1 MRVVTPRWASSLRV
15 WRVSSQATRSA
26 SASALASRGEASSR
40 FPMGVAQTVSL
51 PSFIRGRLLDDLVVG
66 GLPLLELLAGE
77 GDDRELGLGRRVDG
91 RVLGLLGGQQGLG
104 QRHRGAVADV
114 LVLVP
119 RLEDVAAPALGQPG

>member
-1 MRVVTPRWASSLRV
+1 MRVVTPRWASSFRV

-66 GLPLLELLAGE
+66 GLPLLELLAGGE
-77 GDDRELGLGRRVDG
+77 MAGSLVCSGGSRGLASDTG
-91 RVLGLLGGQQGLG
+91 
-104 QRHRGAVADV
+104 
-114 LVLVP
+114 VP
-119 RLEDVAAPALGQPG
+119 